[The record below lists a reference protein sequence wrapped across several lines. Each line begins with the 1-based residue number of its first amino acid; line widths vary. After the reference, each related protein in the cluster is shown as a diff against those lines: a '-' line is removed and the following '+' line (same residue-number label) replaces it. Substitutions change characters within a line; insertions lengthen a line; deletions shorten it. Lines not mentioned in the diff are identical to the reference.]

1 MVGLERSVG
10 KLREKSYG
18 ELQEYFM
25 HLITM
30 IESDQCSEQVSKVN
44 DQWSAQ
50 KILSDQGGY
59 SDHNNRK

>member
-1 MVGLERSVG
+1 
-10 KLREKSYG
+10 
-18 ELQEYFM
+18 M